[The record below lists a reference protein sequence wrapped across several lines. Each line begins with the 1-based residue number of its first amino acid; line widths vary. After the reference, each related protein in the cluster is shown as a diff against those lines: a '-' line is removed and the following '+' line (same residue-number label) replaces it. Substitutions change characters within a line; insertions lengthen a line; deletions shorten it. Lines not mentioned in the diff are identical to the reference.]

1 MAVETGEVRAAVGGD
16 SSRAVGALENGTAR
30 TWAAAG
36 LGERDA
42 KGPKIVK
49 LGVKPGRPE
58 LFQILTRG
66 VLRICEMFD

>member
-49 LGVKPGRPE
+49 LGV
-58 LFQILTRG
+58 
-66 VLRICEMFD
+66 